1 MTPLL
6 EPQPAEQES
15 GFPWGAIA
23 AGGLLVVLAVGAI
36 WLFTHK
42 PPAASGEVAE
52 SPYAK
57 SLEFTGLKLATAQ
70 NFVGASVY
78 YVEGRVANRGPQTLT
93 RILVQVTFR
102 DTLGQVVQ
110 QERVPVMVLE
120 ERPGYYDPVDLSLL
134 PLAPGQAREF
144 RFTFEHISGEWNQ
157 ALPELKVLSVQTK

>member
-6 EPQPAEQES
+6 EPQPTREES
-15 GFPWGAIA
+15 GLPWVAIVGAV
-23 AGGLLVVLAVGAI
+23 LLVVAAVGAI

-42 PPAASGEVAE
+42 PPASTGEVAE

-57 SLEFTGLKLATAQ
+57 NLEFTGLKLATAQ

-78 YVEGRVANRGPQTLT
+78 YVEGRVANRGDQALT

-110 QERVPVMVLE
+110 RERVPVMVLE
-120 ERPGYYDPVDLSLL
+120 ERPGYHDPVDLSLL
-134 PLAPGQAREF
+134 PLARGQAREF